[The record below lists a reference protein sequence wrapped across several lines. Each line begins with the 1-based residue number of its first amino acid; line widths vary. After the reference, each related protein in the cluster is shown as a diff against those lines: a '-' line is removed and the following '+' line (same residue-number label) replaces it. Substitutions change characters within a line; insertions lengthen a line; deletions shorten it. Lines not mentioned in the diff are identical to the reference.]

1 MSIDIIKSRLIQY
14 PLKKGQYIEV
24 DKAKAKKKQ
33 IILHHTAG
41 GSAKSS
47 IDYWNNSDEQV
58 GTAFV
63 IDRQGSILQAFP
75 SWCWAYALGVNQSNF
90 RQLEQQSIQIELA
103 NYGQLKKYG
112 NNTHHEF
119 YSAYG
124 NKIAPDMV
132 ETLPISFRG
141 GKYYEKYTP
150 EQIDSLRLLI
160 QYLSEVYE
168 IEAKYKSNIFDINQK
183 ALRGDEGLFTHCCY
197 RGDKSDVYPQP
208 ALINMLKSL

>member
-1 MSIDIIKSRLIQY
+1 MSIDLIRTRLVQY
-14 PLKKGQYIEV
+14 NLKKGQYNEV
-24 DKAKAKKKQ
+24 DKTKAVKKQ

-47 IDYWNNSDEQV
+47 IDSWAANPDKV
-58 GTAFV
+58 GTPFV
-63 IDRQGSILQAFP
+63 IDRDGIIYQAFP
-75 SWCWAYALGVNQSNF
+75 SWCWAYGLGLNQANYKTIES
-90 RQLEQQSIQIELA
+90 QAIQIELA
-103 NYGQLKKYG
+103 CYGQLKQFG
-112 NNTHHEF
+112 DEF
-119 YSAYG
+119 YSVYG
-124 NKIAPDMV
+124 NKIAPDNV

-150 EQIDSLRLLI
+150 AQIESLNLLI

-168 IEAKYKSNIFDINQK
+168 IEAKYRSNIFDINQK

-208 ALINMLKSL
+208 NLINMLKSL